1 MPLSVFHLVMAS
13 CRATSESST
22 ALVLRSASAVP
33 EMYRQRASAAAG
45 ETGSQNIAATSISSS
60 TLLRIDPPFGFRLPR
75 AKSAANLADAR
86 RDVTAPKDK
95 RGEQARAALLA
106 SPVAD
111 PIETRFRAIRTVQQK
126 RRTTHRKTADE
137 THPQSGRPPYQRGH
151 RHSKHPAHRR
161 HWQQCRRGRYWRCL
175 GARGGGG
182 ARSR

>member
-75 AKSAANLADAR
+75 AKSAAKSSR
-86 RDVTAPKDK
+86 RDVTALKDK
-95 RGEQARAALLA
+95 RGEQARA
-106 SPVAD
+106 
-111 PIETRFRAIRTVQQK
+111 
-126 RRTTHRKTADE
+126 
-137 THPQSGRPPYQRGH
+137 
-151 RHSKHPAHRR
+151 
-161 HWQQCRRGRYWRCL
+161 
-175 GARGGGG
+175 
-182 ARSR
+182 